1 MFKPLSIRSKINKV
15 VSRKKQSTRKKSA
28 KLGQIHY
35 VENYVSL
42 NPYRDQVE
50 EEYILRS
57 HSKNKKGNLNEAFEE
72 AVMQTIDRKKRRRKR
87 STTPDE

>member
-1 MFKPLSIRSKINKV
+1 
-15 VSRKKQSTRKKSA
+15 
-28 KLGQIHY
+28 
-35 VENYVSL
+35 VSL